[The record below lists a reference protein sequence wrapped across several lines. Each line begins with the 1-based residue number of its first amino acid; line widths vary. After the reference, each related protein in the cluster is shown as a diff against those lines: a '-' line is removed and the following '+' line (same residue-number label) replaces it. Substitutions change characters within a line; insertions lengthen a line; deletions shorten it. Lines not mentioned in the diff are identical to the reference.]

1 MIFRKENTELTKFLS
16 LRVLLCAEIKA
27 KIFRTERTE
36 LKEFLLSL
44 CSPLLCATKYYSMQS
59 SYPIIICGAGPTG
72 LMLAAQLLRFNIDFL
87 IIDAKAAPTTES
99 RAVVV
104 QARSMEIYEQM
115 NVSDDILAD
124 AEKADGLCF
133 WRHGK
138 KISEAKF
145 ENLGSDITPFDFV
158 IMYEQ
163 SKNETLLYHHLQKH
177 NHEVE
182 WNTTLI
188 AYKEEQNE
196 YAVTVKQNEQELTI
210 ETQYLIACD
219 GGNSKVRELAD
230 MEFSGGTYENVFY
243 VADTHLAADVCQ
255 HSINFFVAD
264 NTFNLVFPMVGEKR
278 FRAIGILPKQ
288 FYHQKEIS
296 FKEVS
301 EQVNKDAELDLGFN
315 NTQWYST
322 YRLHHKKIKSFSK
335 GNIFF
340 CGDAAHVHS
349 PAGGQGMNT
358 GLQDAY
364 NLAWKIA
371 LVIQQKAKEDLL
383 NTYHEERNPVAEDLL
398 KTTDRMFNIMS
409 QNTKINTFLRM
420 YLVPA
425 VMPSLMKFQVYAKN
439 F

>member
-1 MIFRKENTELTKFLS
+1 MH
-16 LRVLLCAEIKA
+16 
-27 KIFRTERTE
+27 
-36 LKEFLLSL
+36 
-44 CSPLLCATKYYSMQS
+44 S

-115 NVSDDILAD
+115 NLSNEILVN

-145 ENLGSDITPFDFV
+145 ENLGNDITPFDFI

-163 SKNETLLYHHLQKH
+163 SKNETLMYHHLQKN

-188 AYKEEQNE
+188 AYKEEQDK
-196 YAVTVKQNEQELTI
+196 YVVTVKQNEEEITI

-219 GGNSKVRELAD
+219 GANSKLRALTA
-230 MEFSGGTYENVFY
+230 MEFAGGTYENVFY
-243 VADTHLAADVCQ
+243 VADTHLATDVCQ

-264 NTFNLVFPMVGEKR
+264 DTFNLLFPMLGEKR

-315 NTQWYST
+315 DTQWYST
-322 YRLHHKKIKSFSK
+322 YRLHHKKIKSFNK

-364 NLAWKIA
+364 NLAWKLA
-371 LVIQQKAKEDLL
+371 LVINEKANKNLL

-409 QNTKINTFLRM
+409 QNTKLNTFLRM

-425 VMPSLMKFQVYAKN
+425 VMPSLMKFQVLRKGFFKMISQTEINYVDHL
-439 F
+439 